1 MVKIKEK
8 KESILHNIYLQNLGC
23 EKNTVD
29 GEHILSIVKNKGY
42 NIIDNPE
49 EADIIIINTCA
60 FIEDSKK
67 ESIDSIFEHLI
78 YKKYGKCKRLIVSGC
93 MSERYKENF
102 LEMFKEVDSAI
113 GIHNLDNILDA
124 IEKDGF
130 HDANEN
136 ILYKE
141 YSGRIN
147 TGSLHSAYI
156 RISDGCHANC
166 SFCAIPKIRGRHRSR
181 KIEDIAA
188 EVQNYAQNGVKEIN
202 LIAQETTYYG
212 YDLYNKLALP
222 DLLENL
228 SKINGIEWIRVL
240 YQNPVILTDK
250 IIESFFKIDK
260 VLPYFDIPMQHVDKN
275 ILKDMN
281 RGGRGYKFYRNM
293 IDKIRGFDDNAVIRS
308 SFIVGFPGET
318 AESFKKL
325 LKFIRNAKIDRVG
338 VFAYSE
344 EDGTDALTIDKPK
357 INNRRKLLLREK
369 LMKTA
374 IEVSEERLSRLIGKT
389 VDVLVE
395 KIEDDKIIGRSVYDA
410 PEVDGYV
417 EVYQNSDNMNNLNN
431 IKIGDI
437 IKADIKHN
445 TEYDLI
451 GDLHV

>member
-1 MVKIKEK
+1 M
-8 KESILHNIYLQNLGC
+8 HNIYLQNLGC

-67 ESIDSIFEHLI
+67 ESIDSIFEHSI

-188 EVQNYAQNGVKEIN
+188 EVKNYAQNGVKEIN

-222 DLLENL
+222 DLLESL

-417 EVYQNSDNMNNLNN
+417 EVYQNSDNMNDLNN

-437 IKADIKHN
+437 IKSDIKHN

-451 GDLHV
+451 GDLHK

>member
-1 MVKIKEK
+1 M
-8 KESILHNIYLQNLGC
+8 HNIYLQNLGC

-42 NIIDNPE
+42 NITDNPE

-67 ESIDSIFEHLI
+67 ESIDSIFDHSI

-113 GIHNLDNILDA
+113 GIHNLNNILDA

-130 HDANEN
+130 HDASEN
-136 ILYKE
+136 TIYKE

-147 TGSLHSAYI
+147 TGNSYSAYI

-166 SFCAIPKIRGRHRSR
+166 SFCAIPKIRGKHRSR
-181 KIEDIAA
+181 KIEDIAK

-281 RGGRGYKFYRNM
+281 RGDKGYKFYRNM

-318 AESFKKL
+318 VESFKKL
-325 LKFIRNAKIDRVG
+325 LKFIKNSKIDRVG

-344 EDGTDALTIDKPK
+344 EDGTDALLINKPK
-357 INNRRKLLLREK
+357 INNRRKLFLREK

-374 IEVSEERLSRLIGKT
+374 IEVSEERLSRFIGKT
-389 VDVLVE
+389 IDVLVE
-395 KIEDDKIIGRSVYDA
+395 KIEDDKIVGRSIYDA

-417 EVYQNSDNMNNLNN
+417 EVYKYSDNMNNLNN
-431 IKIGDI
+431 IKIGEI

-451 GDLHV
+451 GDLHK

>member
-1 MVKIKEK
+1 M
-8 KESILHNIYLQNLGC
+8 HNIYLQNLGC

-67 ESIDSIFEHLI
+67 ESIDSIFEHSI

-113 GIHNLDNILDA
+113 GIHNLNNILDA

-130 HDANEN
+130 HDSKEN
-136 ILYKE
+136 ISYKE

-166 SFCAIPKIRGRHRSR
+166 SFCAIPKIRWKHRSR
-181 KIEDIAA
+181 KIEDIAK
-188 EVQNYAQNGVKEIN
+188 EVQNYAKNGVKEIN

-260 VLPYFDIPMQHVDKN
+260 VLPYFDIPMQHVDKD

-281 RGGRGYKFYRNM
+281 RGNRGYKFYRNM
-293 IDKIRGFDDNAVIRS
+293 IDKIRGYDDNAVIRS

-325 LKFIRNAKIDRVG
+325 LKFIKNAKIDRVG

-344 EDGTDALTIDKPK
+344 EDGTDALLINKTK

-389 VDVLVE
+389 IDVLVE
-395 KIEDDKIIGRSVYDA
+395 KIEDDKIIGRSIYDA

-417 EVYQNSDNMNNLNN
+417 EVYKNSDNMNN

-451 GDLHV
+451 GDFYK

>member
-1 MVKIKEK
+1 M
-8 KESILHNIYLQNLGC
+8 HNIYLQNLGC

-67 ESIDSIFEHLI
+67 ESIDSIFEHSI

-113 GIHNLDNILDA
+113 GIHNLNNILDA

-130 HDANEN
+130 HDSKEN
-136 ILYKE
+136 ISYKE

-166 SFCAIPKIRGRHRSR
+166 SFCAIPKIRGKHRSR
-181 KIEDIAA
+181 KIEDIAK

-222 DLLENL
+222 DLLGNL

-260 VLPYFDIPMQHVDKN
+260 VLPYFDIPMQHVDKD

-281 RGGRGYKFYRNM
+281 RGNRGYKFYRNM
-293 IDKIRGFDDNAVIRS
+293 IDKIRGYDDNAVIRS

-325 LKFIRNAKIDRVG
+325 LKFIKNAKIDRVG

-344 EDGTDALTIDKPK
+344 EDGTDALLINKTK

-389 VDVLVE
+389 IDVLVE
-395 KIEDDKIIGRSVYDA
+395 KIEDDKIIGRSIYDA

-417 EVYQNSDNMNNLNN
+417 EVYKNSDNMNN

-451 GDLHV
+451 GDFYK

>member
-1 MVKIKEK
+1 M
-8 KESILHNIYLQNLGC
+8 HNIYLQNLGC

-67 ESIDSIFEHLI
+67 ESIDSIFEHSI

-113 GIHNLDNILDA
+113 GIHNLNNILDA

-130 HDANEN
+130 HDSKEN
-136 ILYKE
+136 ISYKE

-166 SFCAIPKIRGRHRSR
+166 SFCAIPKIRGKHRSR
-181 KIEDIAA
+181 KIEDIAK
-188 EVQNYAQNGVKEIN
+188 EVQNYAKNGVKEIN

-281 RGGRGYKFYRNM
+281 RGNRGYKFYRNM
-293 IDKIRGFDDNAVIRS
+293 IDKIRGYDDNAVIRS

-325 LKFIRNAKIDRVG
+325 LKFIKNSKIDRVG

-344 EDGTDALTIDKPK
+344 EDGTDALLINKTK

-389 VDVLVE
+389 IDVLVE
-395 KIEDDKIIGRSVYDA
+395 KIEDDKIIGRSIYDA

-417 EVYQNSDNMNNLNN
+417 EVYKNSDNMNN

-451 GDLHV
+451 GDFYK

>member
-1 MVKIKEK
+1 M
-8 KESILHNIYLQNLGC
+8 HNIYLQNLGC

-67 ESIDSIFEHLI
+67 ESIDSIFEHSI

-113 GIHNLDNILDA
+113 GIHNLNNILDA

-130 HDANEN
+130 HDSKEN
-136 ILYKE
+136 ISYKE

-147 TGSLHSAYI
+147 TGSLYSAYI

-166 SFCAIPKIRGRHRSR
+166 SFCAIPKIRGKHRSR
-181 KIEDIAA
+181 KIEDIVK

-260 VLPYFDIPMQHVDKN
+260 VLPYFDIPMQHVDKD

-281 RGGRGYKFYRNM
+281 RGNRGYKFYRNM
-293 IDKIRGFDDNAVIRS
+293 IDKIRGYDDNAVIRS

-325 LKFIRNAKIDRVG
+325 LKFIKNAKIDRVG

-344 EDGTDALTIDKPK
+344 EDGTDALLLNKTR

-389 VDVLVE
+389 IDVLVE
-395 KIEDDKIIGRSVYDA
+395 KIEDDKIIGRSIYDA

-417 EVYQNSDNMNNLNN
+417 EVYKYSDNMNN

-451 GDLHV
+451 GDFYK

>member
-1 MVKIKEK
+1 M
-8 KESILHNIYLQNLGC
+8 HNIYLQNLGC

-42 NIIDNPE
+42 NITDNPE

-67 ESIDSIFEHLI
+67 ESIDSIFDHSI

-113 GIHNLDNILDA
+113 GIHNLNNILDA

-130 HDANEN
+130 HDASEN
-136 ILYKE
+136 TIYKE

-147 TGSLHSAYI
+147 TGNFYSAYI

-166 SFCAIPKIRGRHRSR
+166 SFCAIPKIRGKHRSR
-181 KIEDIAA
+181 KIEDIAK

-281 RGGRGYKFYRNM
+281 RGNGGYKFYRNM

-325 LKFIRNAKIDRVG
+325 LKFIKNSKIDRVG

-344 EDGTDALTIDKPK
+344 EDGTDALLINKPK
-357 INNRRKLLLREK
+357 INNRRKLFLREK

-374 IEVSEERLSRLIGKT
+374 IEVSEERLSRFIGKT
-389 VDVLVE
+389 IDVLVE
-395 KIEDDKIIGRSVYDA
+395 KIEDDKIVGRSIYDA

-417 EVYQNSDNMNNLNN
+417 EVYKYSDNMNNLNN
-431 IKIGDI
+431 IKIGEI

-451 GDLHV
+451 GDLHK

>member
-1 MVKIKEK
+1 M
-8 KESILHNIYLQNLGC
+8 HNIYLQNLGC

-67 ESIDSIFEHLI
+67 ESIDSIFEHSI

-113 GIHNLDNILDA
+113 GIHNLNNILDA

-130 HDANEN
+130 HDSKEN
-136 ILYKE
+136 ISYKE

-166 SFCAIPKIRGRHRSR
+166 SFCAIPKIRGKHRSR
-181 KIEDIAA
+181 KIEDIAK

-260 VLPYFDIPMQHVDKN
+260 VLPYFDIPMQHVDKD

-281 RGGRGYKFYRNM
+281 RGNRGYKFYRNM
-293 IDKIRGFDDNAVIRS
+293 IDKIRSYDDNAVIRS

-325 LKFIRNAKIDRVG
+325 LKFIKNAKIDRVG

-344 EDGTDALTIDKPK
+344 EDGTDALLINKTK

-389 VDVLVE
+389 IDVLVE
-395 KIEDDKIIGRSVYDA
+395 KIEDDKIIGRSIYDA

-417 EVYQNSDNMNNLNN
+417 EVYKNSDNMNN

-451 GDLHV
+451 GDFYK

>member
-1 MVKIKEK
+1 M
-8 KESILHNIYLQNLGC
+8 HNIYLQNLGC

-67 ESIDSIFEHLI
+67 ESIDSIFEHSI

-113 GIHNLDNILDA
+113 GIHNLNNILDA

-130 HDANEN
+130 HDSKEN
-136 ILYKE
+136 ISYKE

-181 KIEDIAA
+181 KIEDIVK

-260 VLPYFDIPMQHVDKN
+260 VLPYFDIPMQHVDKD

-281 RGGRGYKFYRNM
+281 RGNRGYKFYRNM
-293 IDKIRGFDDNAVIRS
+293 IDKIRGYDDNAVIRS

-325 LKFIRNAKIDRVG
+325 LKFIKNAKIDRVG

-344 EDGTDALTIDKPK
+344 EDGTDALLINKTK

-389 VDVLVE
+389 IDVLVE
-395 KIEDDKIIGRSVYDA
+395 KIEDDKIIGRSIYDA

-417 EVYQNSDNMNNLNN
+417 EVYKNSDNMNN

-451 GDLHV
+451 GYFYK

>member
-1 MVKIKEK
+1 M
-8 KESILHNIYLQNLGC
+8 HNIYLHSLGC

-42 NIIDNPE
+42 NIIDTPE

-67 ESIDSIFEHLI
+67 ESIDSIFDHSI

-102 LEMFKEVDSAI
+102 LKMFKEVDSAI
-113 GIHNLDNILDA
+113 GIHNLDNILNA

-130 HDANEN
+130 HDAKEN
-136 ILYKE
+136 INYRE

-147 TGSLHSAYI
+147 TGSYHSAYI

-166 SFCAIPKIRGRHRSR
+166 SFCAIPNIRGKHRSR
-181 KIEDIAA
+181 RIEDITK
-188 EVQNYAQNGVKEIN
+188 EVQDYAEKGVKEIN

-212 YDLYNKLALP
+212 YDLYKNLSLP
-222 DLLENL
+222 DLLESL
-228 SKINGIEWIRVL
+228 SKVKGIEWIRVL

-250 IIESFFKIDK
+250 IIEAFFKIDK
-260 VLPYFDIPMQHVDKN
+260 VLPYFDIPLQHVDKN

-281 RGGRGYKFYRNM
+281 RGNRDYKFYRNM
-293 IDKIRGFDDNAVIRS
+293 IDKIRGYDDNAVIRS
-308 SFIVGFPGET
+308 SFIVGFPGESV
-318 AESFKKL
+318 ESFKKL
-325 LKFIRNAKIDRVG
+325 LKFIKNAKIDRVG
-338 VFAYSE
+338 VFTYSE
-344 EDGTDALTIDKPK
+344 EDGTNALL
-357 INNRRKLLLREK
+357 INKSKMNKRRKLFLREK

-389 VDVLVE
+389 LDVLVE
-395 KIEDDKIIGRSVYDA
+395 KVEKDKIIGRSKYDA

-417 EVYQNSDNMNNLNN
+417 EVYKYSDN
-431 IKIGDI
+431 IKVGDI
-437 IKADIKHN
+437 IKVNIKYN

-451 GDLHV
+451 GDYVS

>member
-1 MVKIKEK
+1 M
-8 KESILHNIYLQNLGC
+8 GC

-42 NIIDNPE
+42 NITDNPE

-67 ESIDSIFEHLI
+67 ESIDSIFDHSI

-113 GIHNLDNILDA
+113 GIHNLNNILDA

-130 HDANEN
+130 HDASEN
-136 ILYKE
+136 TIYKE

-147 TGSLHSAYI
+147 TGNSYSAYI

-181 KIEDIAA
+181 KIEDIAK

-281 RGGRGYKFYRNM
+281 RGNKGYKFYRNM
-293 IDKIRGFDDNAVIRS
+293 IDKIRGFDDNAVVRS

-325 LKFIRNAKIDRVG
+325 LKFIKNSKIDRVG

-344 EDGTDALTIDKPK
+344 EDGTDALLINKPK
-357 INNRRKLLLREK
+357 INNRRKLFLREK

-374 IEVSEERLSRLIGKT
+374 IEVSEERLSRFIGKT
-389 VDVLVE
+389 IDVLVE
-395 KIEDDKIIGRSVYDA
+395 KIEDDKIVGRSIYDA

-417 EVYQNSDNMNNLNN
+417 EVYKYSDNMNNLNN
-431 IKIGDI
+431 IKIGEI

-451 GDLHV
+451 GDLHK

>member
-1 MVKIKEK
+1 M
-8 KESILHNIYLQNLGC
+8 HNIYLQNLGC

-67 ESIDSIFEHLI
+67 ESIDSIFEHSI

-113 GIHNLDNILDA
+113 GIHNLNNILDA

-130 HDANEN
+130 HDSKEN
-136 ILYKE
+136 ISYKE

-166 SFCAIPKIRGRHRSR
+166 SFCAIPKIRGKHRSR
-181 KIEDIAA
+181 KIEDIVK
-188 EVQNYAQNGVKEIN
+188 EVQNYAQSGVKEIN

-260 VLPYFDIPMQHVDKN
+260 VLPYFDIPMQHVDKD

-281 RGGRGYKFYRNM
+281 RGNRGYKFYRNM
-293 IDKIRGFDDNAVIRS
+293 IDKIRGYDDNAVIRS

-325 LKFIRNAKIDRVG
+325 LKFIKNVKIDRVG

-344 EDGTDALTIDKPK
+344 EDGTDALLINKTK

-389 VDVLVE
+389 IDVLVE
-395 KIEDDKIIGRSVYDA
+395 KIEDDKIIGRSIYDA

-417 EVYQNSDNMNNLNN
+417 EVYKNSDNMNN

-451 GDLHV
+451 GDFYK

>member
-1 MVKIKEK
+1 M
-8 KESILHNIYLQNLGC
+8 HNIYLQNLGC

-67 ESIDSIFEHLI
+67 ESIDSIFEHSI

-113 GIHNLDNILDA
+113 GIHNLNNILDA

-130 HDANEN
+130 HDSKEN
-136 ILYKE
+136 ISYKE

-166 SFCAIPKIRGRHRSR
+166 SFCAIPKIRGKHRSR
-181 KIEDIAA
+181 KIEDIVK
-188 EVQNYAQNGVKEIN
+188 EVQNYAQSGVKEIN

-260 VLPYFDIPMQHVDKN
+260 VLPYFDIPMQHVDKD

-281 RGGRGYKFYRNM
+281 RGNRGYKFYRNM
-293 IDKIRGFDDNAVIRS
+293 IDKIRGYDDNAVIRS

-325 LKFIRNAKIDRVG
+325 LKFIKNAKIDRVG

-344 EDGTDALTIDKPK
+344 EDGTDALLINKTK

-389 VDVLVE
+389 IDVLVE
-395 KIEDDKIIGRSVYDA
+395 KIEDDKIIGRSIYDA

-417 EVYQNSDNMNNLNN
+417 EVYKNSDNMNN

-451 GDLHV
+451 GDFYK

>member
-1 MVKIKEK
+1 M
-8 KESILHNIYLQNLGC
+8 HNIYLQNLGC

-67 ESIDSIFEHLI
+67 ESIDSIFEHSI

-147 TGSLHSAYI
+147 TGSLHRAYI

-281 RGGRGYKFYRNM
+281 RGERGYKFYRNM

-357 INNRRKLLLREK
+357 VNNRRKLLLREK

-389 VDVLVE
+389 IDVLVE

-417 EVYQNSDNMNNLNN
+417 EVYQNSDNMNDLNN

-451 GDLHV
+451 GDLHK

>member
-1 MVKIKEK
+1 M
-8 KESILHNIYLQNLGC
+8 GC

-67 ESIDSIFEHLI
+67 ESIDSIFEHSI

-113 GIHNLDNILDA
+113 GIHNLNNILDA

-130 HDANEN
+130 HDSKEN
-136 ILYKE
+136 ISYKE

-166 SFCAIPKIRGRHRSR
+166 SFCAIPKIRGKHRSR
-181 KIEDIAA
+181 KIEDIAK

-260 VLPYFDIPMQHVDKN
+260 VLPYFDIPMQHVDKD

-281 RGGRGYKFYRNM
+281 RGNRGYKFYRNM
-293 IDKIRGFDDNAVIRS
+293 IDKIRSYDDNAVIRS

-325 LKFIRNAKIDRVG
+325 LKFIKNAKIDRVG
-338 VFAYSE
+338 VFTYSE
-344 EDGTDALTIDKPK
+344 EDGTDALLINKTK

-389 VDVLVE
+389 IDVLVE
-395 KIEDDKIIGRSVYDA
+395 KIEDDKIIGRSIYDA

-417 EVYQNSDNMNNLNN
+417 EVYKNSDNMNN

-451 GDLHV
+451 GDFYK

>member
-1 MVKIKEK
+1 M
-8 KESILHNIYLQNLGC
+8 HNIYLQNLGC

-67 ESIDSIFEHLI
+67 ESIDSIFEHSI

-188 EVQNYAQNGVKEIN
+188 EVKNYAQNGVKEIN

-240 YQNPVILTDK
+240 YQNPVLLTDK

-281 RGGRGYKFYRNM
+281 RGERGYKFYRNM

-338 VFAYSE
+338 VFADSE

-374 IEVSEERLSRLIGKT
+374 IEVSEERLSRLIGRT
-389 VDVLVE
+389 IDVLVE

-451 GDLHV
+451 GDLHK

>member
-1 MVKIKEK
+1 M
-8 KESILHNIYLQNLGC
+8 HNIYLQNLGC

-67 ESIDSIFEHLI
+67 ESIDSIFEHSI

-113 GIHNLDNILDA
+113 GIHNLNNILDA

-130 HDANEN
+130 HNANEN

-181 KIEDIAA
+181 KIEDIEA
-188 EVQNYAQNGVKEIN
+188 EVKNYAQNGVKEIN

-222 DLLENL
+222 DLLESL

-260 VLPYFDIPMQHVDKN
+260 VLSYFDIPMQHVDKN

-293 IDKIRGFDDNAVIRS
+293 IDKIRGFDDDAVIRS

-344 EDGTDALTIDKPK
+344 EDGTDALTINKPK

-389 VDVLVE
+389 IDVLVE
-395 KIEDDKIIGRSVYDA
+395 KIEDDKIIGRSIYDA

-451 GDLHV
+451 GDLHI

>member
-1 MVKIKEK
+1 M
-8 KESILHNIYLQNLGC
+8 HNIYLQNLGC

-42 NIIDNPE
+42 NITDNPE

-67 ESIDSIFEHLI
+67 ESIDSIFDHSI

-113 GIHNLDNILDA
+113 GIHNLNNILDA

-130 HDANEN
+130 HDASEN
-136 ILYKE
+136 TIYKE

-147 TGSLHSAYI
+147 TGNSYSAYI

-166 SFCAIPKIRGRHRSR
+166 SFCAIPKIRGKHRSR
-181 KIEDIAA
+181 KIEDIAK

-281 RGGRGYKFYRNM
+281 RGNGGYKFYRNM

-325 LKFIRNAKIDRVG
+325 LKFIKNSKIDRVG

-344 EDGTDALTIDKPK
+344 EDGTDALLINKPK
-357 INNRRKLLLREK
+357 INNRRKLFLREK

-374 IEVSEERLSRLIGKT
+374 IEVSEERLSRFIGKT
-389 VDVLVE
+389 IDVLVE
-395 KIEDDKIIGRSVYDA
+395 KIEDDKIVGRSIYDA

-417 EVYQNSDNMNNLNN
+417 EVYKYSDNMNNLNN
-431 IKIGDI
+431 IKIGEI

-451 GDLHV
+451 GDLHK

>member
-1 MVKIKEK
+1 M
-8 KESILHNIYLQNLGC
+8 HNIYLHSLGC

-42 NIIDNPE
+42 NIIDTPE

-67 ESIDSIFEHLI
+67 ESINSIFDHSI

-102 LEMFKEVDSAI
+102 LKMFKEVDSAI
-113 GIHNLDNILDA
+113 GIHNLDNILNA

-130 HDANEN
+130 HDAKEN
-136 ILYKE
+136 INYRE

-147 TGSLHSAYI
+147 TGNYHSAYI

-166 SFCAIPKIRGRHRSR
+166 SFCAIPNIRGKHRSR
-181 KIEDIAA
+181 RIEDITR
-188 EVQNYAQNGVKEIN
+188 EVQNYAERGVKEIN

-212 YDLYNKLALP
+212 YDLYKNLALP
-222 DLLENL
+222 DLLESL
-228 SKINGIEWIRVL
+228 SKIKGIEWIRVL

-250 IIESFFKIDK
+250 IIEAFFKIDK
-260 VLPYFDIPMQHVDKN
+260 VLPYFDIPLQHVDKN

-281 RGGRGYKFYRNM
+281 RGNRDYKFYRNM
-293 IDKIRGFDDNAVIRS
+293 IDKIRSYDDNAVIRS
-308 SFIVGFPGET
+308 SFIVGFPGESV
-318 AESFKKL
+318 ESFKKL
-325 LKFIRNAKIDRVG
+325 LKFIKKAKIDRVG
-338 VFAYSE
+338 VFTYSE
-344 EDGTDALTIDKPK
+344 EDGTNALL
-357 INNRRKLLLREK
+357 INKSKMNKRRKLFLREK

-389 VDVLVE
+389 LDVLVE
-395 KIEDDKIIGRSVYDA
+395 KVEKDKIIGRSKYDA

-417 EVYQNSDNMNNLNN
+417 EVYKYSDN
-431 IKIGDI
+431 IKVGDI
-437 IKADIKHN
+437 IKVNIKYN

-451 GDLHV
+451 GDYAS

>member
-1 MVKIKEK
+1 M
-8 KESILHNIYLQNLGC
+8 HNIYLQNLGC

-67 ESIDSIFEHLI
+67 ESIDSIFEHSI

-113 GIHNLDNILDA
+113 GIHNLNNILDA

-130 HDANEN
+130 HDSKEN
-136 ILYKE
+136 ISYKE

-166 SFCAIPKIRGRHRSR
+166 SFCAIPKIRGKHRSR
-181 KIEDIAA
+181 KIEDIVK

-212 YDLYNKLALP
+212 FDLYNKLALP

-260 VLPYFDIPMQHVDKN
+260 VLPYFDIPMQHVDKD

-281 RGGRGYKFYRNM
+281 RGNRGYKFYRNM
-293 IDKIRGFDDNAVIRS
+293 IDKIRGYDDNAVIRS

-325 LKFIRNAKIDRVG
+325 LKFIKNAKIDRVG

-344 EDGTDALTIDKPK
+344 EDGTDALLINKTK

-389 VDVLVE
+389 IDVLVE
-395 KIEDDKIIGRSVYDA
+395 KIEDDKIIGRSIYDA

-417 EVYQNSDNMNNLNN
+417 EVYKNSDNMNN

-451 GDLHV
+451 GDFYK

>member
-1 MVKIKEK
+1 M
-8 KESILHNIYLQNLGC
+8 HNIYLQNLGC

-29 GEHILSIVKNKGY
+29 GEHILAIVKNKGY

-67 ESIDSIFEHLI
+67 ESIDSIFEHSI

-113 GIHNLDNILDA
+113 GIHNLNNILNA

-130 HDANEN
+130 YNAEEN
-136 ILYKE
+136 ISYKE
-141 YSGRIN
+141 YNERIN

-166 SFCAIPKIRGRHRSR
+166 SFCAIPSIRGKHRSR
-181 KIEDIAA
+181 KIEDIVK
-188 EVQNYAQNGVKEIN
+188 EVKNYSQNGVKEIN

-212 YDLYNKLALP
+212 YDLYKKLALP
-222 DLLENL
+222 DLLKSL
-228 SKINGIEWIRVL
+228 SEIEGIEWIRVL

-260 VLPYFDIPMQHVDKN
+260 VLPYFDIPLQHVDKN

-281 RGGRGYKFYRNM
+281 RGNRSYKFYRNM
-293 IDKIRGFDDNAVIRS
+293 IDKIRKFDDNAVIRT

-318 AESFKKL
+318 SESFKKL
-325 LKFIRNAKIDRVG
+325 LKFIKNAKIDRVG
-338 VFAYSE
+338 VFTYSE
-344 EDGTDALTIDKPK
+344 EDGTNALLINKTK
-357 INNRRKLLLREK
+357 ISKRKKLFLREK

-374 IEVSEERLSRLIGKT
+374 IEVSEERLSRFIGKT
-389 VDVLVE
+389 IDVLIE
-395 KIEDDKIIGRSVYDA
+395 KKEYDKFIGRSIYDA

-417 EVYQNSDNMNNLNN
+417 EVYNGNDN
-431 IKIGDI
+431 IKAGDI
-437 IKADIKHN
+437 IKVDIKHN

-451 GDLHV
+451 GDYIN

>member
-1 MVKIKEK
+1 M
-8 KESILHNIYLQNLGC
+8 HNIYLQNLGC

-67 ESIDSIFEHLI
+67 ESIDSIFEHSI

-113 GIHNLDNILDA
+113 GIHNLNNILDA

-130 HDANEN
+130 HDSKEN
-136 ILYKE
+136 ISYKE

-147 TGSLHSAYI
+147 TGSLHSVYI

-181 KIEDIAA
+181 KIEDIAK

-260 VLPYFDIPMQHVDKN
+260 VLPYFDIPMQHVDKD

-281 RGGRGYKFYRNM
+281 RGNRGYKFYRNM
-293 IDKIRGFDDNAVIRS
+293 IDKIRGYDDNAVIRS

-325 LKFIRNAKIDRVG
+325 LKFIKNAKIDRVG

-344 EDGTDALTIDKPK
+344 EDGTDALLLNKTK

-389 VDVLVE
+389 IDVLVE
-395 KIEDDKIIGRSVYDA
+395 KIEDDKIIGRSIYDA

-417 EVYQNSDNMNNLNN
+417 EVYKNSDNMNN

-451 GDLHV
+451 GDFYKQN

>member
-1 MVKIKEK
+1 M
-8 KESILHNIYLQNLGC
+8 HNIYLQNLGC

-42 NIIDNPE
+42 NITNNPE

-67 ESIDSIFEHLI
+67 ESIDSIFDHSI

-136 ILYKE
+136 TIYKE

-147 TGSLHSAYI
+147 TGNSYSAYI

-181 KIEDIAA
+181 KIEDIAK

-281 RGGRGYKFYRNM
+281 RGNKGYKFYRNM
-293 IDKIRGFDDNAVIRS
+293 IDKIRGFDDNAVVRS

-325 LKFIRNAKIDRVG
+325 LKFIKNSKIDRVG

-344 EDGTDALTIDKPK
+344 EDGTDALLINKPK
-357 INNRRKLLLREK
+357 INNRRKLFLREK

-374 IEVSEERLSRLIGKT
+374 IEVSEERLSRFIGKT
-389 VDVLVE
+389 IDVLVE
-395 KIEDDKIIGRSVYDA
+395 KIEDDKIVGRSIYDA

-417 EVYQNSDNMNNLNN
+417 EVYKYSDNMNNLNN
-431 IKIGDI
+431 IKIGEI
-437 IKADIKHN
+437 IKVDIKHN

-451 GDLHV
+451 GDLHK

>member
-1 MVKIKEK
+1 M
-8 KESILHNIYLQNLGC
+8 HNIYLQNLGC

-42 NIIDNPE
+42 NITDNPE

-67 ESIDSIFEHLI
+67 ESIDSIFDHSI

-113 GIHNLDNILDA
+113 GIHNLNNILDA

-130 HDANEN
+130 HDASEN
-136 ILYKE
+136 TIYKE

-147 TGSLHSAYI
+147 TGNSYSAYI

-166 SFCAIPKIRGRHRSR
+166 SFCAIPKIRGKHRSR
-181 KIEDIAA
+181 KIEDIAK

-281 RGGRGYKFYRNM
+281 RGDKGYKFYRNM

-325 LKFIRNAKIDRVG
+325 LKFIKNSKIDRVG

-344 EDGTDALTIDKPK
+344 EDGTDALLINKPK
-357 INNRRKLLLREK
+357 INNRRKLFLREK

-374 IEVSEERLSRLIGKT
+374 IEVSEERLSRFIGKT
-389 VDVLVE
+389 IDVLVE
-395 KIEDDKIIGRSVYDA
+395 KIEDDKIVGRSIYDA

-417 EVYQNSDNMNNLNN
+417 EVYKYSDNMNNLNN
-431 IKIGDI
+431 IKIGEI

-451 GDLHV
+451 GDLHI

>member
-1 MVKIKEK
+1 M
-8 KESILHNIYLQNLGC
+8 HNIYLQNLGC

-67 ESIDSIFEHLI
+67 ESIDSIFEHSI

-113 GIHNLDNILDA
+113 GIHNLNNILDA

-130 HDANEN
+130 HDSKEN
-136 ILYKE
+136 ISYKE

-166 SFCAIPKIRGRHRSR
+166 SFCAIPKIRGHHRSR
-181 KIEDIAA
+181 KIEDIAK
-188 EVQNYAQNGVKEIN
+188 EVQNYAKNGVKEIN

-260 VLPYFDIPMQHVDKN
+260 VLPYFDIPMQHVDKD

-281 RGGRGYKFYRNM
+281 RGNRGYKFYRNM
-293 IDKIRGFDDNAVIRS
+293 IDKIRSYDDNAVIRS

-325 LKFIRNAKIDRVG
+325 LKFIKNAKIDRVG

-344 EDGTDALTIDKPK
+344 EDGTDALLINKTK

-389 VDVLVE
+389 IDVLVE
-395 KIEDDKIIGRSVYDA
+395 KIEDDKIIGRSIYDA

-417 EVYQNSDNMNNLNN
+417 EVYKNSDNMNN

-451 GDLHV
+451 GDFYK

>member
-1 MVKIKEK
+1 M
-8 KESILHNIYLQNLGC
+8 HNIYLQNLGC

-42 NIIDNPE
+42 NITDNPE

-67 ESIDSIFEHLI
+67 ESIDSIFDHSI

-113 GIHNLDNILDA
+113 GIHNLNNILDA

-130 HDANEN
+130 HDASEN
-136 ILYKE
+136 TIYKE

-147 TGSLHSAYI
+147 TGNSYSAYI

-181 KIEDIAA
+181 KIEDIAK

-281 RGGRGYKFYRNM
+281 RGNKGYKFYRNM
-293 IDKIRGFDDNAVIRS
+293 IDKIRGFDDNAVVRS

-325 LKFIRNAKIDRVG
+325 LKFIKNSKIDRVG

-344 EDGTDALTIDKPK
+344 EDGTDALLINKPK
-357 INNRRKLLLREK
+357 INNRRKLFLREK

-374 IEVSEERLSRLIGKT
+374 IEVSEERLSRFIGKT
-389 VDVLVE
+389 IDVLVE
-395 KIEDDKIIGRSVYDA
+395 KIEDDKIVGRSIYDA

-417 EVYQNSDNMNNLNN
+417 EVYKYSDNMNNLNN
-431 IKIGDI
+431 IKIGEI

-451 GDLHV
+451 GDLHK

>member
-1 MVKIKEK
+1 M
-8 KESILHNIYLQNLGC
+8 HNIYLQNLGC

-67 ESIDSIFEHLI
+67 ESIDSIFEHSI

-113 GIHNLDNILDA
+113 GIHNLNNILDA

-130 HDANEN
+130 HDSKEN
-136 ILYKE
+136 ISYKE

-166 SFCAIPKIRGRHRSR
+166 SFCAIPKIRGKHRSR
-181 KIEDIAA
+181 KIEDIAK

-260 VLPYFDIPMQHVDKN
+260 VLPYFDIPMQHVDKD

-281 RGGRGYKFYRNM
+281 RGNRGYKFYRNM
-293 IDKIRGFDDNAVIRS
+293 IDKIRGYDDNAVIRS

-325 LKFIRNAKIDRVG
+325 LKFIKNAKIDRVG

-344 EDGTDALTIDKPK
+344 EDGTDALLINKTKT
-357 INNRRKLLLREK
+357 NNRRKLLLREK

-389 VDVLVE
+389 IDVLVE
-395 KIEDDKIIGRSVYDA
+395 KIEDDKIIGRSIYDA

-417 EVYQNSDNMNNLNN
+417 EVYKNSDNMNN

-451 GDLHV
+451 GDFYK

>member
-1 MVKIKEK
+1 M
-8 KESILHNIYLQNLGC
+8 HNIYLQNLGC

-67 ESIDSIFEHLI
+67 ESIDSIFEHSI

-113 GIHNLDNILDA
+113 GIHNLNNILDA

-130 HDANEN
+130 HDSKEN
-136 ILYKE
+136 ISYKE

-166 SFCAIPKIRGRHRSR
+166 SFCAIPKIRGKHRSR
-181 KIEDIAA
+181 KIEDIAK
-188 EVQNYAQNGVKEIN
+188 EVQNYAQSGVKEIN

-212 YDLYNKLALP
+212 FDLYNKLALP

-260 VLPYFDIPMQHVDKN
+260 VLPYFDIPMQHVDKD

-281 RGGRGYKFYRNM
+281 RGNRGYKFYRNM
-293 IDKIRGFDDNAVIRS
+293 IDKIRGYDDNAVIRS

-325 LKFIRNAKIDRVG
+325 LKFIKKAKIDRVG

-344 EDGTDALTIDKPK
+344 EDGTDALLINKTK

-389 VDVLVE
+389 IDVLVE
-395 KIEDDKIIGRSVYDA
+395 KIEDDKIIGRSIYDA

-417 EVYQNSDNMNNLNN
+417 EVYKNSDNMNN

-451 GDLHV
+451 GDFYK

>member
-1 MVKIKEK
+1 M
-8 KESILHNIYLQNLGC
+8 GC

-67 ESIDSIFEHLI
+67 ESIDSIFEHSI

-113 GIHNLDNILDA
+113 GIHNLNNILDA

-130 HDANEN
+130 HDSKEN
-136 ILYKE
+136 ISYKE

-166 SFCAIPKIRGRHRSR
+166 SFCAIPKIRGKHRSR
-181 KIEDIAA
+181 KIEDIAK
-188 EVQNYAQNGVKEIN
+188 EVQNYAKNGVKEIN

-212 YDLYNKLALP
+212 FDLYNKLALP

-281 RGGRGYKFYRNM
+281 RGNRGYKFYRNM
-293 IDKIRGFDDNAVIRS
+293 IDKIRGYDDNAVIRS

-325 LKFIRNAKIDRVG
+325 LKFIKNAKIDRVG

-344 EDGTDALTIDKPK
+344 EDGTDALLINKTK

-389 VDVLVE
+389 IDVLVE
-395 KIEDDKIIGRSVYDA
+395 KIEDDKIIGRSIYDA

-417 EVYQNSDNMNNLNN
+417 EVYKNSDNMNN

-451 GDLHV
+451 GDFYK